1 MKKEI
6 EEESLSKEEQ
16 YKNILFLQHE
26 RLIHLIVTAFTGIS
40 TILFLLGFL
49 LLENLGLCFLFLISL
64 FLFIPY
70 IFYYYKLE
78 NRVQKL
84 QKEYFKKK

>member
-6 EEESLSKEEQ
+6 EVESLSKEEL

-26 RLIHLIVTAFTGIS
+26 RLIHLIVTAFVGIL
-40 TILFLLGFL
+40 TILFLFGFL
-49 LLENLGLCFLFLISL
+49 QFENLGFCILFLISL
-64 FLFIPY
+64 ILFIPY

-78 NRVQKL
+78 NKVQKL
-84 QKEYFKKK
+84 QKDYFKKK